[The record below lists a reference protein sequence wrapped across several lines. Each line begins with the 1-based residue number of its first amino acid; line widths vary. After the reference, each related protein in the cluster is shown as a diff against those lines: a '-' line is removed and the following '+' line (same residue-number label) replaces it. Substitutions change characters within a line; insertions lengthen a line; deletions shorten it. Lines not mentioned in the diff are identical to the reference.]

1 MTKLHLFN
9 TKTRQIEEFIP
20 QNPANVKIYTC
31 GPTVYNF
38 AHIGNFASY
47 IYWDLLVR
55 TLKINHLTPHRII
68 NITDVGHLASDAD
81 NGEDKLEK
89 GAKREN
95 KTVWEIA
102 KFYEAAFIKD
112 FNALNLLPPT
122 KFCRATDYIKED
134 IEVINTLISRGY
146 TYETSDGIYFDTS
159 KFATYADL
167 ARLDLD
173 NLRAGARVDFN
184 SEKRN
189 VSDFAIWKFIKPGE
203 DHAMQWDFQGKKG
216 YPGWHLE
223 CSTISHYELGE
234 PLDIHAGGI
243 DHIPIHHT
251 NEIAQSEA
259 AFGKTMANYWLH
271 ANFITI
277 DNQKIS
283 KSLGNTYSIQDLRDR
298 GFSPLDFKFWILQGH
313 YQSERNFT
321 FEGLTAAKNRRL
333 HWLNRLAK
341 TLQETTHTE
350 NQAALPTQIQKID
363 YQTTELQEALLTQ
376 IQKSDYQTTELQEKL
391 TAIINQNLN
400 SAEVFAEIDQNELTL
415 DDWCFVDEL
424 FGLRFFDSLILPSDE
439 IQNLIRERAEAKMN
453 KDYTK
458 ADQIREELKSHNFS
472 ILDTNQASFWQYL
485 ESPMI

>member
-81 NGEDKLEK
+81 DGEDKLEK

-122 KFCRATDYIKED
+122 KFCRATDYIQED
-134 IEVINTLISRGY
+134 IDVINTLISRGY
-146 TYETSDGIYFDTS
+146 TYETSDGIYFDTG
-159 KFATYADL
+159 KFATYADF

-184 SEKRN
+184 SEKHN
-189 VSDFAIWKFIKPGE
+189 VSDFAIWKFIKPDE

-223 CSTISHYELGE
+223 CSTISHFELGE

-298 GFSPLDFKFWILQGH
+298 GFSPLDFKLWILQGH

-341 TLQETTHTE
+341 TLQETTHTK
-350 NQAALPTQIQKID
+350 NQAAL
-363 YQTTELQEALLTQ
+363 LAQ

-391 TAIINQNLN
+391 IAIINQNLN
-400 SAEVFAEIDQNELTL
+400 SAEVFAEIDQNELSL
-415 DDWCFVDEL
+415 DDWRFVDEL
-424 FGLRFFDSLILPSDE
+424 FGLRFFDSLILPSNE
-439 IQNLIRERAEAKMN
+439 IQILIEERAKAKQN
-453 KDYTK
+453 KDYAK

-472 ILDTNQASFWQYL
+472 ILDTNQTSFWQYL
-485 ESPMI
+485 ETPML

>member
-55 TLKINHLTPHRII
+55 TLKINHLTPHHII

-81 NGEDKLEK
+81 DGEDKLEK

-122 KFCRATDYIKED
+122 KFCRATDYIQED
-134 IEVINTLISRGY
+134 IDVINTLISRGY

-159 KFATYADL
+159 KFTTYADF

-223 CSTISHYELGE
+223 CSTISHFELGE

-298 GFSPLDFKFWILQGH
+298 DYSPLDFKLWILQGH

-333 HWLNRLAK
+333 HWLNRLVK
-341 TLQETTHTE
+341 TLQETTPTE
-350 NQAALPTQIQKID
+350 NQAALLTQIQKSD
-363 YQTTELQEALLTQ
+363 YQNTELQEALLTQ

-400 SAEVFAEIDQNELTL
+400 SAEVFAEIDQNELSL
-415 DDWCFVDEL
+415 DDWRFVDEL
-424 FGLRFFDSLILPSDE
+424 FGLRFFDSLILPSAK
-439 IQNLIRERAEAKMN
+439 IQKLIRERAEAKIN
-453 KDYTK
+453 KDYAK

-472 ILDTNQASFWQYL
+472 ILDTNQTSFWQYL
-485 ESPMI
+485 ETPML